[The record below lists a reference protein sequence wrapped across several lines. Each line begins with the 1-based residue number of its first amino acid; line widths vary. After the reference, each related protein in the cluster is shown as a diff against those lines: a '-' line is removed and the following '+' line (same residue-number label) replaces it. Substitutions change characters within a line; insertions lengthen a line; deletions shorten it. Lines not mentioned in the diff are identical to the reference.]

1 MIECAHTGYKRERK
15 NGKFG
20 PLPLSI
26 PFQSQTQQDGVP
38 PFHLT
43 TRAINRI
50 TGPAKR
56 PAQMHKEKRALA
68 HSTHIKETQGV
79 PEDLIHFFSNLNLH
93 ISAPTFTHM
102 GDYPARPMEGK
113 IPLTHTSPCL

>member
-1 MIECAHTGYKRERK
+1 MIERAHTGYKRERK

-68 HSTHIKETQGV
+68 HSTHIKETHRV
-79 PEDLIHFFSNLNLH
+79 FLNLH

>member
-1 MIECAHTGYKRERK
+1 MIERAHTGYKRERK

-68 HSTHIKETQGV
+68 HSTHIKETHRVFQ
-79 PEDLIHFFSNLNLH
+79 
-93 ISAPTFTHM
+93 
-102 GDYPARPMEGK
+102 K
-113 IPLTHTSPCL
+113 I

>member
-1 MIECAHTGYKRERK
+1 MYSVLYTAVPGPTGIANSFQQRRQRDRARTHTGYKRERK

-26 PFQSQTQQDGVP
+26 PFQSQAQQDGVP

-50 TGPAKR
+50 TGLAKR

-68 HSTHIKETQGV
+68 HSAHIKETHRVFQ
-79 PEDLIHFFSNLNLH
+79 EI
-93 ISAPTFTHM
+93 
-102 GDYPARPMEGK
+102 
-113 IPLTHTSPCL
+113 